1 MLHSSVKEKA
11 KKMIRTIRKS
21 VATLLAV
28 AALLGY
34 SNIAS
39 VQAET
44 ETLLQVNLDSSSL
57 SVGVPNQ
64 ETNDLK
70 LSGGMILADKS
81 DYQVSVGAVS
91 VDSLQLLI
99 NIENSNSPEYFD
111 FAIPEAFAM
120 EKVDFNGLEM
130 YKLLDEYGATVAWLA
145 PPWAKDKRG
154 SIVQT
159 HFEFRAGVLR
169 QFVAHKN
176 LNIAYPVTADPY
188 LGIALISDMNIR
200 FSQGSYI
207 LSIAVTPWVGVIY
220 AGSLIGVPG
229 TLPWTYG
236 YAYSIMAGDGWT
248 ELLSVAGSKFGGPF
262 KQYVATRATYRNQ
275 WNCHAAGAPA
285 LFVGEL
291 LGDPNTTWDLEGYR
305 TSTTNTVTWAT
316 SRCNW

>member
-1 MLHSSVKEKA
+1 MT
-11 KKMIRTIRKS
+11 RTIRNS
-21 VATLLAV
+21 AATLLVVATLL
-28 AALLGY
+28 GH

-44 ETLLQVNLDSSSL
+44 EALLQVNLDSSSL
-57 SVGVPNQ
+57 SVEVPNQ
-64 ETNDLK
+64 ESNGLE
-70 LSGGMILADKS
+70 LSGGMILTDRS

-99 NIENSNSPEYFD
+99 NIENNNSPDYFD

-120 EKVDFNGLEM
+120 EKVSFDGFEM

-145 PPWAKDKRG
+145 PPWAKDQLGVR
-154 SIVQT
+154 VQT
-159 HFEFRAGVLR
+159 QFKFQDGVLR
-169 QFVAHKN
+169 QYVDHKS
-176 LNIAYPVTADPY
+176 IDAAYPVIADPY
-188 LGIALISDMNIR
+188 LGIALISDMDIR

-220 AGSLIGVPG
+220 AGGLLGVPL
-229 TLPWTYG
+229 TRAWSYG
-236 YAYSIMAGDGWT
+236 FAYSVMAGDGWT
-248 ELLSVAGSKFGGPF
+248 EVLSVAGSKFGGPF

-285 LFVGEL
+285 IFVGEL

-316 SRCNW
+316 TRCNW